1 MSELTFSH
9 EELLH
14 DARFKPEDIAEIR
27 QRRRD
32 NNRLG
37 FAYQLAFVRLVNRLP
52 MQHPLEILDELLTY
66 VAVQLDIPGSA
77 ITEYQQ
83 RRQTI
88 VEHGGA
94 VVDYLGLRSFGE
106 DEIQALTPFLFDE
119 ACRLEQTGP
128 LLIQAKQF
136 LKESGILYPADD
148 TLRRLIVTQR
158 QAARNHI
165 FTRITTDLSSSQ
177 RENLDNLLVAR
188 SNRLTLFQM
197 LKRPPGQPS
206 PKSMLRLA
214 EMLQRIQETGAL
226 AIDLTWLNNNY
237 QRSLTRYARRCS
249 ADHLRDLKEERRYA
263 VLVCFL
269 WQVYRDTIDHMVEMH
284 DKLMMRVFTRAQ
296 EDIDME
302 SRKQRR
308 MIRSSLLSFQRLGRL
323 ILDEAIPP
331 AELRQLLF
339 QEVDQERLVEQVT
352 AAEVWL
358 TRQVQS
364 RVQSGVAAVLLSP
377 SVCAGIVG

>member
-9 EELLH
+9 EELLR
-14 DARFKPEDIAEIR
+14 AGRFKPEDIAEIR

-32 NNRLG
+32 NNLLG

-52 MQHPLEILDELLTY
+52 MQHPLEILDELLNY

-136 LKESGILYPADD
+136 LKENGILYPADD

-158 QAARNHI
+158 QAARSHI

-177 RENLDNLLVAR
+177 RENIDSLLVAG
-188 SNRLTLFQM
+188 SN
-197 LKRPPGQPS
+197 
-206 PKSMLRLA
+206 
-214 EMLQRIQETGAL
+214 
-226 AIDLTWLNNNY
+226 D
-237 QRSLTRYARRCS
+237 
-249 ADHLRDLKEERRYA
+249 
-263 VLVCFL
+263 
-269 WQVYRDTIDHMVEMH
+269 
-284 DKLMMRVFTRAQ
+284 
-296 EDIDME
+296 
-302 SRKQRR
+302 
-308 MIRSSLLSFQRLGRL
+308 
-323 ILDEAIPP
+323 
-331 AELRQLLF
+331 
-339 QEVDQERLVEQVT
+339 
-352 AAEVWL
+352 
-358 TRQVQS
+358 
-364 RVQSGVAAVLLSP
+364 
-377 SVCAGIVG
+377 